1 MFAEATAGG
10 RVAAKVALAH
20 TTARL
25 VAAEAG
31 ADCAFVS
38 GSITA
43 GLGNETSD
51 ADVFVVLTRGSAS
64 RASRQVV
71 VGHDR
76 VDIEYTTPD
85 ELESLVERLL
95 GLSIDRSNVTRY
107 PSESDLDTL
116 VRLRYAEPAVSSLW
130 LEAFRERLSRHDEAV
145 RRLVIGRWGVMV
157 NSELEDLTGMVLS
170 EDLDGARL
178 VAGKAATFAAKAVA
192 AAAGDVY
199 VGTKWVYSQLR
210 RSAPADFPMTAFQD
224 CVRGRWADVD
234 PWRGASTLWNLA
246 QTCMA
251 VAWTVGWHT
260 TDISRWPTWIPGDIG
275 LHRVPTLM
283 PMRLL
288 DTVVLNHELHR
299 QVTVAP
305 EMALVWSLCNGL
317 SARNV
322 VDVVQPLRAI
332 APEYASLDE
341 ERCHD
346 ILVQLEQHRLVV
358 TGERPA
364 LELLPC

>member
-1 MFAEATAGG
+1 MFTAGTTDG

-20 TTARL
+20 KTAEL
-25 VAAEAG
+25 VAGEAG

-38 GSITA
+38 GSITS

-71 VGHDR
+71 VGNDR

-85 ELESLVERLL
+85 ELERLVGQLL
-95 GLSIDRSNVTRY
+95 GLSIDRGNVTRY
-107 PSESDLDTL
+107 PSEADLDTL
-116 VRLRYAEPAVSSLW
+116 VRLRYAQPTVSSPW
-130 LEAFRERLSRHDEAV
+130 LDAFRERLGRHDEVV
-145 RRLVIGRWGVMV
+145 RRLVIGRWSVLV
-157 NSELEDLTGMVLS
+157 NSELEDLTGMLLS
-170 EDLDGARL
+170 GDLDGARL
-178 VAGKAATFAAKAVA
+178 VARNAAVFAAKAVA

-210 RSAPADFPMTAFQD
+210 RSAPADFPTAAFND
-224 CVRGRWADVD
+224 CVRGAWVGAD
-234 PWRGASTLWNLA
+234 PWRGAYTLWNLA
-246 QTCMA
+246 QTCLA

-283 PMRLL
+283 PMRLM
-288 DTVVLNHELHR
+288 DSVVLNHELHR
-299 QVTVAP
+299 QLSVAP

-317 SARNV
+317 PAREV
-322 VDVVQPLRAI
+322 VAAVQPLRTI

-346 ILVQLEQHRLVV
+346 ILAQLEQHRLVV

-364 LELLPC
+364 LELLTC